1 MLRRTLSLL
10 LLLLSLNLSPLL
22 LYAGI
27 GVNPTVTEISLSP
40 GKRKA
45 GTFTVVNDGDKATK
59 VKVELEAWG
68 RKEGGVEVTSW
79 LRIKPLKFE
88 LGSGET
94 RKVKYKI
101 EVPKGAKGEL
111 MAMVFFGSIAPQG
124 GGVGIQTRFG
134 VSIYV
139 AIKGTEVVEANIEK
153 LNAARYGS
161 ESSENSGI
169 NFGVTVE
176 NRGNVHLRPKGK
188 VTVEDKDGNSVK
200 EVDIFYGFP
209 VFPQAKRTFPAIWK
223 GGELPP
229 GEYKAKATISYGEL
243 YGLKGKICS
252 YETLFSVNEQG
263 EITIKGREND

>member
-1 MLRRTLSLL
+1 MPRRTLSLL
-10 LLLLSLNLSPLL
+10 LVLLSLNFSPLL

-27 GVNPTVTEISLSP
+27 GVNPTVTEISLYP
-40 GKRKA
+40 GKIRTGA
-45 GTFTVVNDGDKATK
+45 FTVLNDGDKATE
-59 VKVELEAWG
+59 VKVELEDWG

-88 LGSGET
+88 LGPGET

-111 MAMVFFGSIAPQG
+111 MAMVFFGSIVPQG

-139 AIKGTEVVEANIEK
+139 TIKGTEVVEASIEK
-153 LNAARYGS
+153 LNASRYGS

-176 NRGNVHLRPKGK
+176 NRGNVHVRPRGK
-188 VTVEDKDGNSVK
+188 VTVEDRDGNTVM
-200 EVDIFYGFP
+200 EVDILYGFP

-223 GGELPP
+223 GGVLPP
-229 GEYKAKATISYGEL
+229 GEYKAEATMSYGEL

-252 YETLFSVNEQG
+252 YETLFSVNEEG
-263 EITIKGREND
+263 EISIEGREND